1 MKAGTITLPLVRQ
14 NVPARRLPQSGRP
27 DPHRSEPDCHLR
39 AVRVNRPY
47 LVLAALFLTSC
58 ATNVTHQFAAPTSD
72 WQTRNGQLLY
82 RTPKAT
88 VIGEAF
94 VRFSN
99 AGDFELTFSKGPVT
113 LFVLRQDQK
122 FADVKGPLAGRGW
135 SGAVNQAPQQLR
147 GWLELRDEIVRAKGR
162 RQVRHVSGEETFLFR
177 F

>member
-1 MKAGTITLPLVRQ
+1 MGL
-14 NVPARRLPQSGRP
+14 
-27 DPHRSEPDCHLR
+27 
-39 AVRVNRPY
+39 
-47 LVLAALFLTSC
+47 LAIGLASC
-58 ATNVTHQFAAPTSD
+58 ATTSTHQFTAPTSD

-82 RTPKAT
+82 RTPKTT

-94 VRFSN
+94 VRFTN

-135 SGAVNQAPQQLR
+135 SGAIDQAPQQLR
-147 GWLELRDEIVRAKGR
+147 GWLELRDEIVRAKGG
-162 RQVRHVSGEETFLFR
+162 RQVRHVSGSETFLFR